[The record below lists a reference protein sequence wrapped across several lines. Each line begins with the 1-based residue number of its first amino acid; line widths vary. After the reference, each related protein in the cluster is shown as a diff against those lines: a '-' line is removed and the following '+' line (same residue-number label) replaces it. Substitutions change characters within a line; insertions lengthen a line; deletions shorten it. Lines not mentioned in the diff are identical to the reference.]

1 MYRFVSL
8 SSLARL
14 LRVLNLVQVQRESAL
29 KRAMSE
35 WPSVILMS
43 PTSQ

>member
-14 LRVLNLVQVQRESAL
+14 LRVRSLVQVQRESAL
-29 KRAMSE
+29 KRPKSE
-35 WPSVILMS
+35 WPSVLLMS
-43 PTSQ
+43 STSQ